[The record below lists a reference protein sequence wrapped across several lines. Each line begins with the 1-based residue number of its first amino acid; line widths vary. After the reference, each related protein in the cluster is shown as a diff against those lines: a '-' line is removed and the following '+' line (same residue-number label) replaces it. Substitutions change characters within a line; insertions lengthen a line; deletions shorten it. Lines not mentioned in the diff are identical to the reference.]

1 MKSVLHPAE
10 RDFTAAGDFT
20 RAADF
25 TRLQGRIS
33 LKNASFVPW
42 TNEAFFMSMYA
53 QKVQYRGKY
62 A

>member
-42 TNEAFFMSMYA
+42 TNEAFFMAESA
-53 QKVQYRGKY
+53 QKVRK
-62 A
+62 AAKCS